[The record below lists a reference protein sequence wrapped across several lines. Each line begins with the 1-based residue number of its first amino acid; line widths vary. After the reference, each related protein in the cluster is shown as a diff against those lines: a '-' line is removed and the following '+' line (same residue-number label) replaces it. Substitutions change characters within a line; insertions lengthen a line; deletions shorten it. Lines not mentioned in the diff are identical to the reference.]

1 MKYALGFLLKHYALH
16 MIHCTWCITRY
27 ALLIIHT
34 ELCIM
39 HCKLLCIIAC
49 QKLFRTSLRYYTK
62 SFKKY
67 ICSVG
72 NLNWMGVCLITFDF
86 QFFFNPQ
93 RHLFNFSTAKKLDL
107 SKLSQDTK
115 FCLSWTP
122 PRGAESWHR
131 WYRRCRTNHIWL
143 DKIRFRWKNNL
154 T

>member
-62 SFKKY
+62 SFKKN
-67 ICSVG
+67 ICSLG

-107 SKLSQDTK
+107 SKLSQDTNFASRGPLPGVQK
-115 FCLSWTP
+115 VGTAGTAGAGQTTFGWT
-122 PRGAESWHR
+122 
-131 WYRRCRTNHIWL
+131 
-143 DKIRFRWKNNL
+143 K
-154 T
+154 